1 MEILFSQNDKVV
13 CVLVRGNGMNDKK
26 LIVIKVAAVLMMV
39 IVYLSLLAEE
49 KYREI
54 AISAEK
60 YKFTPDL
67 IELKKG
73 ETVILSISSEDVNHG
88 FCSKELNIFLEIP
101 AGEEVKYKFTPTKEG
116 SFEFYCCVYCGKGQ
130 KKMKGKII
138 IK

>member
-1 MEILFSQNDKVV
+1 MCITVTDY
-13 CVLVRGNGMNDKK
+13 GMNDKK

-39 IVYLSLLAEE
+39 IVYISLHAEE

-73 ETVILSISSEDVNHG
+73 ETVILSISSEEDRKSV
-88 FCSKELNIFLEIP
+88 
-101 AGEEVKYKFTPTKEG
+101 V
-116 SFEFYCCVYCGKGQ
+116 
-130 KKMKGKII
+130 
-138 IK
+138 